1 MKEAEE
7 RDAKMTMLKEKLAVL
22 ETGDINDDE
31 ALQLID
37 ECIEL
42 AGECS

>member
-1 MKEAEE
+1 MKEGDE
-7 RDAKMTMLKEKLAVL
+7 REVKMTMLKEKLAVL
-22 ETGDINDDE
+22 EAGEINDDE
-31 ALQLID
+31 ALKLID